1 MATYWQIQE
10 CVRLTHGFVPK
21 TCWIAHVKADL
32 GLVGRLA
39 PNRADS
45 QKRKYPCPSERRN
58 AILECMGRLS
68 PQLS

>member
-1 MATYWQIQE
+1 MATYRQFQE
-10 CVRLTHGFVPK
+10 CVRLKYGYVPK

-32 GLVGRLA
+32 GLVRRLA

-45 QKRKYPCPSERRN
+45 EKRKYPCPPGRRN